1 MQVLRKYR
9 SFMSLQLICRPFI
22 FPTHLSLVQPIR
34 RELLFSSTQLL
45 TPSTSEHLGNI
56 NERLLAVLPR
66 GAGILSPFTE
76 VLPMA
81 IQSVAELGMGPRN
94 PGLQPSALT
103 TVLFLC
109 SFYELDTCLLVEDH
123 QTAIRW

>member
-1 MQVLRKYR
+1 MQALRMYR
-9 SFMSLQLICRPFI
+9 SFMSLQLIYRLFI
-22 FPTHLSLVQPIR
+22 CPTHLSLVQPIR
-34 RELLFSSTQLL
+34 RDSLSSSTQFL
-45 TPSTSEHLGNI
+45 TPSTSEYLGNI
-56 NERLLAVLPR
+56 NEYLIAVFPQ
-66 GAGILSPFTE
+66 GARTLSPFTE
-76 VLPMA
+76 GLPMA

-94 PGLQPSALT
+94 PGLQPSVLT